1 MAKEKLS
8 QSYLSIRNRILI
20 FSVLA
25 TLVPSLGMGWLL
37 NSMMHNTITEKIEQK
52 LLDSTSAIDREIS
65 LWFKERNY
73 DLRIFSSSYI
83 ITENYT
89 RYLEELDKRA
99 GQPVEG
105 QVYYK
110 NIVTYLTSVKDQF
123 EYFSRLFVFDNG
135 GQLVAAS
142 GKEVKESPV
151 TLSPDEIKQM
161 KNDGFFKGEVYFKG
175 QNKAPFMLIGAP
187 LISDKFDKNIGV
199 LAIEVQLLELV
210 PLLQSSIFKTKAD
223 SRVSAS
229 LVRISDGRQFLTIE
243 ESATDSDPV
252 SVSQDIL
259 NLIGE
264 SSSIH
269 EFRDHNDLHVVGIV
283 TLLKDLN
290 WGLIISENHEAVY
303 AKLISSRNR
312 NIIIVLLF
320 ALIIGLAAYHFSTR
334 IITPLTTLTNGAMR
348 VAGGDLDVRLPI
360 YINDELGLTTKVF
373 NEMVVELHQ
382 SHDKLKELATTDT
395 LTNLSNRK
403 RIMEVLTSYFD
414 QYRRYATP
422 FSILMIDI
430 DFFKNINDT
439 HGHLAGDAV
448 LKQVAK
454 IFLKSLRNVDY
465 TGRYGGEEFLV
476 VLPETNGEEACKSG
490 ERIREATKNHI
501 FLHEKQALRIS
512 VSIGV
517 ATADDGDKDVD
528 SLIGRAD
535 DALYQA
541 KDSGRN
547 QVVYFRENQPDDKV
561 VPISGSVKK

>member
-1 MAKEKLS
+1 MAKEKIS

-52 LLDSTSAIDREIS
+52 LLDSTSTIDREIS

-83 ITENYT
+83 ITENYAT
-89 RYLEELDKRA
+89 YLKEHDKKA
-99 GQPVEG
+99 KQPLKE
-105 QVYYK
+105 QLYYK
-110 NIVTYLTSVKDQF
+110 NIVTYLTSIQDQF
-123 EYFSRLFVFDNG
+123 AYFTRLSVLNNE

-142 GKEVKESPV
+142 GKEEKDFPL
-151 TLSPDEIKQM
+151 TLSPDAIKQM
-161 KNDGFFKGEVYFKG
+161 EHDGFFKGEVYFKG
-175 QNKAPFMLIGAP
+175 QNKAPFMLIGTP
-187 LISDKFDKNIGV
+187 LISEQFDKNIGV

-210 PLLQSSIFKTKAD
+210 PLLRSSLFKTKGD
-223 SRVSAS
+223 SSVTAS
-229 LVRISDGRQFLTIE
+229 LVRIPDGRQFLTVE
-243 ESATDSDPV
+243 GAATDGAPV
-252 SVSQDIL
+252 IVSQDIL

-269 EFRDHNDLHVVGIV
+269 EFKDHNDQHVVGIV
-283 TLLKDLN
+283 ALLKDLN
-290 WGLIISENHEAVY
+290 WGLVISESHEAVY

-334 IITPLTTLTNGAMR
+334 IITPLTTLTKGAMR

-382 SHDKLKELATTDT
+382 SHDKLKELATTDA
-395 LTNLSNRK
+395 LTNLANRK
-403 RIMEVLTSYFD
+403 RIMEVLKSYFD
-414 QYRRYATP
+414 QHKRYTTP

-430 DFFKNINDT
+430 DFFKNINDN

-465 TGRYGGEEFLV
+465 TGRYGGEEFLI

-501 FLHEKQALRIS
+501 FLYEKQAIRVS

-517 ATADDGDKDVD
+517 ATADEGDKDVD

-541 KDSGRN
+541 KDGGRN
-547 QVVYFRENQPDDKV
+547 QVVYLSPNQPDDKV